1 MERLDKTVS
10 KAGGISR
17 SDARGLILRGLVTV
31 DGCVIRNIGE
41 KVNPDLQ
48 SIVLSGEQ
56 LNYKKYI
63 YLVMNKPKGVIS
75 AAEDK
80 KTETIIDL
88 LSEEYKRRNP
98 FPVGRLDKNT
108 TGLMII
114 TDDGD
119 FAHALLSPNKKVP
132 KQYLVTLDGN
142 INNQVV
148 EEFKK
153 GVTLMDGTALAPAQ
167 LTVLQKQNEGIVK
180 ITEGKYHQV
189 KRMFGLFDLGVN
201 ELKRI
206 SFAGLGLPEDL
217 KEGEYREITESE
229 MNIIQEAM
237 GAATNS

>member
-10 KAGGISR
+10 KAGGLSR

-31 DGCVIRNIGE
+31 DGCVVRNIGE
-41 KVNPDLQ
+41 KVNPELQ
-48 SIVLSGEQ
+48 SIVLGGQE
-56 LNYKKYI
+56 LNYKEYI

-80 KTETIIDL
+80 KTETVIDL
-88 LSEEYKRRNP
+88 LDEEYKRRNP

-119 FAHALLSPNKKVP
+119 FAHVLLSPNKKVP
-132 KQYLVTLDGN
+132 KEYLATLDGD
-142 INNQVV
+142 IKAEVV
-148 EEFKK
+148 RGFKE
-153 GVTLMDGTALAPAQ
+153 GVTLVDGTALAPAE
-167 LTVLQKQNEGIVK
+167 LTVLENQNEGIVK

-206 SFAGLGLPEDL
+206 SFAGLSLPDDL
-217 KEGEYREITESE
+217 KEGEYRELTELELS
-229 MNIIQEAM
+229 IIRKAIETE
-237 GAATNS
+237 TNR